1 MNISTR
7 VARLASG
14 LALCGFLALLAAP
27 AAQSQSSDGAS
38 KWQKFDVDPI
48 VFAQVYGMGIT
59 TVVKPS
65 DSQLKDLED
74 YARRLPDAGS
84 RDATLSIVE
93 RCRAA
98 SETCILRGG

>member
-1 MNISTR
+1 MNSSSR

-14 LALCGFLALLAAP
+14 LALCGLLAAFAAP
-27 AAQSQSSDGAS
+27 AAQSQSSDAAS

-74 YARRLPDAGS
+74 YARRLPDAGT
-84 RDATLSIVE
+84 RDSTLSVVE

>member
-1 MNISTR
+1 MKVSTR
-7 VARLASG
+7 GARLASG
-14 LALCGFLALLAAP
+14 LALCGLLAALAAP

-65 DSQLKDLED
+65 DGQLKDLED
-74 YARRLPDAGS
+74 YARRLPDAGT
-84 RDATLSIVE
+84 RDSTLSVVE

-98 SETCILRGG
+98 SEACILRGG